1 MVKTHKI
8 ISFCADKQYSSI
20 LETFSKFELKQT
32 QYSPI
37 LETLSIEVIKGNISN
52 NRVYIKIS

>member
-1 MVKTHKI
+1 MRKTHKI

-20 LETFSKFELKQT
+20 LETLSKLKLKQT
-32 QYSPI
+32 QYSSI
-37 LETLSIEVIKGNISN
+37 LVTLKLVIKGNISN